1 MPLPQPNTPTSP
13 FGYAGEWTSAA
24 TGLQYLRA
32 RWYDP
37 ATGRFTQVDPFPGV
51 LSLPGTQHPY
61 SYGLNNPLRY
71 SDPSGESVALLVG
84 AAAAYALGYLAY
96 DALVPDVAQGFT
108 AAHVLGY
115 VLGYENIRQDI
126 KTLRN
131 PNVCFGRKVLATLDA
146 VWNAALGISMVHGL
160 LNGLVRTLS
169 LAKTL
174 LKAGPGTHSILNLG
188 QVTLT
193 QTKVPNPFRV
203 PNTSTILVPEGY
215 LNGNKLQAL
224 GGLAHEIAH
233 IQQGSGALGKILK
246 PLQKISVATG
256 KFPHIFLPQGWIGYW
271 LNPIEINAAANGLSN
286 VHNLLWVTVA
296 KPFGMGV
303 FNGAI
308 NDYDFRGMIGDALR
322 DAIRQVFRMESL

>member
-1 MPLPQPNTPTSP
+1 MDIRRD
-13 FGYAGEWTSAA
+13 GA
-24 TGLQYLRA
+24 TIPARA
-32 RWYDP
+32 LVCP
-37 ATGRFTQVDPFPGV
+37 ATGRFTQVDPFPGL

-160 LNGLVRTLS
+160 LNGVLQTIS
-169 LAKTL
+169 MAKTL
-174 LKAGPGTHSILNLG
+174 LKAGPASHSMFTLG
-188 QVTLT
+188 QITIQESRTVA
-193 QTKVPNPFRV
+193 NPFRL
-203 PNTSTILVPEGY
+203 PGTKNILVPPGY
-215 LNGNKLQAL
+215 LGNGKGQVIGAV
-224 GGLAHEIAH
+224 AHEIAH
-233 IQQGSGALGKILK
+233 VQQEFGAFSKVLI
-246 PLQKISVATG
+246 PLQKASVATSKG
-256 KFPHIFLPQGWIGYW
+256 AGWVLSPWGYF
-271 LNPIEINAAANGLSN
+271 LNPIEVQAAASGIANSY
-286 VHNLLWVTVA
+286 NLLWITGV
-296 KPFGMGV
+296 KPLLAGL
-303 FNGAI
+303 FNSWI
-308 NDYDFRGMIGDALR
+308 NDYNPFKRTSG
-322 DAIRQVFRMESL
+322 QK